1 MGRIKGIVVA
11 GTHSSAGKTTV
22 SLALM
27 AAFRARGLAVQA
39 YKVGPDFIDP
49 GHHSLVSGRLSRNL
63 DGWMLSREANLDQ
76 FRAGLAAGGRPDLA
90 IVEGVMG
97 LFDGLSPEAETG
109 STAEMAKWLGLPVFL
124 VVEAKGMSRSAAAL
138 VLGFK
143 NFDPQLNLA
152 GVILNRVAGPNHVD
166 YLRPPIE
173 AATGLPVVGALARD
187 DQVALAE
194 RHLGL
199 TTAEET
205 PWDRAALDRLARLA
219 EEGLDLDRVLDLAGQ
234 IEAAPSPVPTAS
246 SRPRATIGV
255 ARDEAFCFYYQA
267 NLEALQAAGAELVF
281 FSPLAGEIPRGVDGL
296 YLGGG
301 YPELRAERLA
311 GQAELKVWLNR
322 AAREGLPVYAECGGF
337 MYLGRRLID
346 LDGRAHD
353 MAGLLPVT
361 TQMDGRL
368 RALGYREVE
377 LKADCLLGRA
387 GDRIRGHEFHY
398 SHLIDPPAPADP
410 AYRVNSGRGG
420 RTWDEGW
427 RAGSVLGSYVH
438 LHFLSQPRLAES
450 LVAACQ
456 KYREGPRA
464 A

>member
-1 MGRIKGIVVA
+1 MGRIKGIVIA

-63 DGWMLSREANLDQ
+63 DGWMLSRQANLDQ

-90 IVEGVMG
+90 LVEGVMG

-143 NFDPQLNLA
+143 NFDPELNLA
-152 GVILNRVAGPNHVD
+152 GVILNRVAGPNHVE

-173 AATGLPVVGALARD
+173 AAAGLPVIGALARD

-205 PWDRAALDRLARLA
+205 PWDQAALDRLARLA
-219 EEGLDLDRVLDLAGQ
+219 EEGLDLDRVLDLAGRV
-234 IEAAPSPVPTAS
+234 EPGPLPGPPAPV
-246 SRPRATIGV
+246 RPRATVGV

-281 FSPLAGEIPRGVDGL
+281 FSPLAGEVPRDVDGL

-301 YPELRAERLA
+301 YPELQAERLA
-311 GQAELKVWLNR
+311 GQAELKAWLNR

-337 MYLGRRLID
+337 MYLGKRIID

-361 TQMDGRL
+361 TRMDGRL

-377 LKADCLLGRA
+377 LQADCLLGRA

-398 SHLIDPPAPADP
+398 SHLIDSPAPAAP

-427 RAGSVLGSYVH
+427 QAGSVLGSYVH

-456 KYREGPRA
+456 KYREGRGA